1 MRTELMHEMQLVVW
15 RNRVSDSS
23 ELLSLSLALQRT
35 VLPPLYRTAEAFNPE
50 SYDCNELNRP
60 LDTPNEF
67 GFEQLTFTVTERSIF
82 IRASMIIQTM
92 ETVFS

>member
-35 VLPPLYRTAEAFNPE
+35 VLPPLYRTAEAFNPK
-50 SYDCNELNRP
+50 SYDRNELNSH
-60 LDTPNEF
+60 LDIPIGF
-67 GFEQLTFTVTERSIF
+67 GLAQLILYCYRAEQLCPC
-82 IRASMIIQTM
+82 
-92 ETVFS
+92 